1 MEQVAIITK
10 LVEEMIA
17 MNCGERQMAHF
28 ILNLDCAVRTLTHIK
43 EDAPRQTAR
52 DLRWEAGREEREAK
66 EAKAKEDY
74 RAKREAEEAEKK
86 EAQRERRRELYH
98 LKKMKGKICD
108 RCEEFPAEVP
118 KWNWCENCYFQHSC
132 DSLDCKDDNCVCLP
146 RKEKC
151 VRKQKKVDWRSKIC
165 KFCGGHNEDQW
176 CVSCCGEKK

>member
-132 DSLDCKDDNCVCLP
+132 DSEECEDGNCVCLP

-151 VRKQKKVDWRSKIC
+151 VRKQKKAEEVDWRSKIC
-165 KFCGGHNEDQW
+165 GHCGGHNEDL
-176 CVSCCGEKK
+176 SCCGEKK